1 MATEDIAARFGSA
14 EVSIEFKRNS
24 RIDRVS
30 RNEIAK
36 FPVREFAKGAAFS
49 SLANLG
55 YRNNRAADVVDQ
67 MTDNRLANPDK
78 GGICANAGIAS
89 LTSGSD
95 ELIEKP
101 I

>member
-1 MATEDIAARFGSA
+1 MGTGDIAARFGSA

-24 RIDRVS
+24 RINRVS

-55 YRNNRAADVVDQ
+55 RNNRAADVVDQ

-78 GGICANAGIAS
+78 VGICANPGIAS

-95 ELIEKP
+95 EP